1 MVFVSLRA
9 ASKVLITSVV
19 SCPTAPPCQAR
30 MTARHSPRTVLI
42 QSGVQPSRRPASRA
56 APKAVGSRL
65 DHRGQPGQV
74 LRPGQLEIQVQLAGA
89 DQVADQRP
97 GPGTAQLLDPLS
109 DRSAH
114 PVLQVRVAAEELP
127 RDPQSVTQRPVTQ
140 AQRREVGDIAG
151 EQRGIG
157 WGRDPGHGG
166 GHRRMPSVVA
176 RAAAYSAAS
185 CSTDR
190 CT

>member
-1 MVFVSLRA
+1 V
-9 ASKVLITSVV
+9 
-19 SCPTAPPCQAR
+19 PGEDDGQAFAEDR
-30 MTARHSPRTVLI
+30 VDPV
-42 QSGVQPSRRPASRA
+42 RRPAQSPAGLAGRA
-56 APKAVGSRL
+56 EGGRVARL

-74 LRPGQLEIQVQLAGA
+74 LRPGQLEIQVQFAGA

-97 GPGTAQLLDPLS
+97 GPGAAQLLDPLS

-114 PVLQVRVAAEELP
+114 PVLQVRVAAQELP
-127 RDPQSVTQRPVTQ
+127 RDPQSVTQRSVTQ
-140 AQRREVGDIAG
+140 AQRREVGDIAS

-157 WGRDPGHGG
+157 RGRDPGHGG
-166 GHRRMPSVVA
+166 GHRRIPSVIA